1 MSILRV
7 TADKGANLQPIV
19 FSTISLM
26 PQSRLERLF
35 WDEPF
40 ERPILFEIAFFNCDT
55 LGNSTT
61 NIPSLLMTPSQLP
74 SRYFQGLDYQK
85 LSFDPD
91 GWHFD
96 ASGVVPL
103 QRYLEVAIY
112 KLVKKRTEQSALHSV

>member
-1 MSILRV
+1 MFVGEANDWPYLRPCCAV
-7 TADKGANLQPIV
+7 EKT
-19 FSTISLM
+19 
-26 PQSRLERLF
+26 R
-35 WDEPF
+35 
-40 ERPILFEIAFFNCDT
+40 FNELLIESKNFCES
-55 LGNSTT
+55 N
-61 NIPSLLMTPSQLP
+61 NIPSFLMTPSLLP

-85 LSFDPD
+85 LSFDLD